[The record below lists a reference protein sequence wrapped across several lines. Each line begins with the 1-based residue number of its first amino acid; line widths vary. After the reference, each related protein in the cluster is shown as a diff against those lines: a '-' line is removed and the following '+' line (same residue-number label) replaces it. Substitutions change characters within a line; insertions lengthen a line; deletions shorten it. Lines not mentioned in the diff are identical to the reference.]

1 MIKGLSEEQNAAI
14 LHEACRFKKLTKLV
28 VFWSRAMGN
37 QKHGSDV
44 DLAVW
49 GLDANETS
57 ELKIRL
63 NEYTRLPYKFDVIR
77 FESINNPEL
86 RQHITDSGKTIFP
99 FRGKIPSTK
108 LP

>member
-1 MIKGLSEEQNAAI
+1 MIKGLTQEQNAVI
-14 LHEACRFKKLTKLV
+14 LREAFRFEKMTRLV
-28 VFWSRAMGN
+28 VFGSRAMGN

-49 GLDANETS
+49 GLDANETR

-63 NEYTRLPYKFDVIR
+63 NEYTKLPYKFDVIR

-86 RQHITDSGKTIFP
+86 KAHITNFGNTIYPSGQSLI
-99 FRGKIPSTK
+99 
-108 LP
+108 

>member
-1 MIKGLSEEQNAAI
+1 MIKGLTEEQNAVI
-14 LHEACRFKKLTKLV
+14 LREAFRFEKITRLV
-28 VFWSRAMGN
+28 VFGSRAMGN

-49 GLDANETS
+49 GLDSDETR

-63 NEYTRLPYKFDVIR
+63 NEYTKLPHKFDVVR

-86 RQHITDSGKTIFP
+86 EKHIKDFGITIFP
-99 FRGKIPSTK
+99 SGQNSIH
-108 LP
+108 